1 MFLLILFRK
10 YFKILHFTFMENED
24 TVKQVWQTPEV
35 IDLDTEKTSKDI
47 GVTEFIEDGPSV
59 GPS

>member
-1 MFLLILFRK
+1 
-10 YFKILHFTFMENED
+10 MENED
-24 TVKQVWQTPEV
+24 PVKQVWQMPEV

-47 GVTEFIEDGPSV
+47 GITEFIEDGPSV

>member
-1 MFLLILFRK
+1 MFLLILFCK